1 MGEMPLVVR
10 APVAARPAAVELPA
24 VTSHLGRGPSRA
36 LDLTG
41 AGGIRQAGPTGVGR
55 AHIVRRT
62 SGFPTRPRP
71 TPGLLAQ
78 RLDAG
83 LPARTA
89 AIRAAIEG
97 VGWATSAP

>member
-1 MGEMPLVVR
+1 MGEL
-10 APVAARPAAVELPA
+10 ALVAARPSAVELPA
-24 VTSHLGRGPSRA
+24 VTSHLGRSPSRA

-41 AGGIRQAGPTGVGR
+41 ASGIRQAGPTGVGR
-55 AHIVRRT
+55 AQIVRGPNVR
-62 SGFPTRPRP
+62 PPMRPRP

-78 RLDAG
+78 TIDAG

>member
-1 MGEMPLVVR
+1 M
-10 APVAARPAAVELPA
+10 
-24 VTSHLGRGPSRA
+24 
-36 LDLTG
+36 
-41 AGGIRQAGPTGVGR
+41 
-55 AHIVRRT
+55 
-62 SGFPTRPRP
+62 RPRP

-78 RLDAG
+78 TIDAG